1 MGRDV
6 DVSQDLEGTIVEPG
20 FTLMAILFAVAM
32 ASGLLTWISKN
43 VWRSRTRTGLFAVI
57 GIGSTIGFVVM
68 AMVVIP

>member
-6 DVSQDLEGTIVEPG
+6 DVSSYLEGTAVEPR
-20 FTLMAILFAVAM
+20 FTLMALLFLVAM
-32 ASGLLTWISKN
+32 ASGLLTWISRN

-57 GIGSTIGFVVM
+57 GVGSTIGFVVM